1 MFSWFTRLE
10 KLVGDDNSSHP
21 LAMATLNRGKMN
33 SASLEDTEQLFLET
47 WNTAGSTQVMAETA
61 DIKNIQMRT

>member
-1 MFSWFTRLE
+1 
-10 KLVGDDNSSHP
+10 
-21 LAMATLNRGKMN
+21 MN

-61 DIKNIQMRT
+61 DIKNIQMKT